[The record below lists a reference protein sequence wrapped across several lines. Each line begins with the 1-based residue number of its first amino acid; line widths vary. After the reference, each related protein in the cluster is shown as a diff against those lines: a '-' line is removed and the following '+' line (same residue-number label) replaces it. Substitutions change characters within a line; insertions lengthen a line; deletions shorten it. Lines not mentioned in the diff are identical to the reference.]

1 MLPKLSPFAIKESP
15 NSPCVWVHSLC
26 TNGETSALRCLTIRF
41 CGHQSSSNVYRH
53 KSPLFSNLFL
63 PAPNLSK
70 PNLFTATTGWA
81 FLQHHITETH
91 SCGRL
96 ASFTYYYDF
105 QVLPHLLM
113 TLFIFSTAWM

>member
-1 MLPKLSPFAIKESP
+1 
-15 NSPCVWVHSLC
+15 
-26 TNGETSALRCLTIRF
+26 
-41 CGHQSSSNVYRH
+41 
-53 KSPLFSNLFL
+53 LFL

-70 PNLFTATTGWA
+70 PNLFTATTVWA